1 MRRKLLMT
9 SCLAALASAL
19 GAGSVWAQSS
29 DVSYGE
35 VTQVAPVD
43 VGGGSEAATV
53 GGSLLGGVTGYVLGK
68 GSSPGKKR
76 RAMAAGAA
84 AGGLIGNRATRGT
97 NKGFQYTVRLS
108 DGRSVSIVTEQ
119 GRIDVGDCVAVERG
133 ESANIRRV
141 SQVHCESGEG
151 KPSGEHL
158 SEAQECEAAKAAM
171 LDAETTQALEQAV
184 RRARLLCEE

>member
-1 MRRKLLMT
+1 MRRKFVRTISLV
-9 SCLAALASAL
+9 ALAVAP
-19 GAGSVWAQSS
+19 GAGSLWAQSS

-35 VTQVAPVD
+35 VTKVAQVD

-97 NKGFQYTVRLS
+97 NKGFEYTVRLS

-119 GRIDVGDCVAVERG
+119 AILIEYSSTIVIPPFA
-133 ESANIRRV
+133 
-141 SQVHCESGEG
+141 
-151 KPSGEHL
+151 
-158 SEAQECEAAKAAM
+158 EASVDAYGNVI
-171 LDAETTQALEQAV
+171 LDIM
-184 RRARLLCEE
+184 R

>member
-1 MRRKLLMT
+1 MRRKFVRTISLV
-9 SCLAALASAL
+9 ALAVAP
-19 GAGSVWAQSS
+19 GAGSLWAQSS

-35 VTQVAPVD
+35 VTKVAQVD

-97 NKGFQYTVRLS
+97 NKGFEYTVRLS

-151 KPSGEHL
+151 KPSAEHL